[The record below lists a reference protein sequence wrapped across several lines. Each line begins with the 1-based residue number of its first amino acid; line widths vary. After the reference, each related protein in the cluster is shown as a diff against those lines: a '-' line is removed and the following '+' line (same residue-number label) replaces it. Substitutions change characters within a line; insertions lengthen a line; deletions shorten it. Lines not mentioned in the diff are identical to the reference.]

1 MTRALVFVLALVA
14 TDALAQRVGGRVT
27 DGSGAPVP
35 GATVQL
41 VSASDTVRTAADANG
56 RFLVRAGGA
65 GTYRLVVTAVGYGPA
80 EGEPFEL
87 AAGGSQVVDVA
98 LVPAIGDLGAVAV
111 EAGRQTLAQTAR
123 TLEGVGFYRR
133 RDRGMGRFI
142 DRRTIEDR
150 RPRQL
155 TDLFAILP
163 GFVPIP
169 QEGDVRIASIN
180 SLPSSIGGT
189 GGRNCRPTLVVDGTV
204 LRSFGDP
211 VESGGGLAT
220 APLFNLD
227 AALAIDEVE
236 AVEAYAHNGI
246 PAQYGGTMSPCGAIL
261 IWTRSFAEA
270 ADPGDSTTRPPRR

>member
-1 MTRALVFVLALVA
+1 MLRRALPALLVLCAADVS
-14 TDALAQRVGGRVT
+14 AQRVAGVVT
-27 DGSGAPVP
+27 SGGAPVP
-35 GATVQL
+35 GATVRL
-41 VSASDTVRTAADANG
+41 LSGADTVAAAAADGAG

-80 EGEPFEL
+80 EGEPFAL

-111 EAGRQTLAQTAR
+111 EAGRQTPAQTAR

-142 DRRTIEDR
+142 DRRVIEDR
-150 RPRQL
+150 RPRRL

-163 GFVPIP
+163 GFVPLP
-169 QEGDVRIASIN
+169 QEGDVRVASIN
-180 SLPSSIGGT
+180 SLVRSTS
-189 GGRNCRPTLVVDGTV
+189 CRPTLVVDGTV
-204 LRSFGDP
+204 LRSFGDARTT
-211 VESGGGLAT
+211 SGASGLPT

-236 AVEAYAHNGI
+236 AVEAYAHNGV

-270 ADPGDSTTRPPRR
+270 ADPGDSVTRPPRR